1 VDLDSFFFFFLD
13 SFHVLTK
20 DSVAFVSVYKAV
32 HVKLEEQI
40 KDVDVAQSKEVHLF
54 WTGMAEV
61 SMQFIYLRF
70 FFPNE
75 NGVSFVLAYLILLIL
90 IWTTSIQDKG

>member
-1 VDLDSFFFFFLD
+1 MDLDYYFFFFGFFPC
-13 SFHVLTK
+13 SNK

-61 SMQFIYLRF
+61 SMRFIYLRF

>member
-1 VDLDSFFFFFLD
+1 VDLDSFFFFFGFFPC
-13 SFHVLTK
+13 SNK

-32 HVKLEEQI
+32 HEKLEEQI

-54 WTGMAEV
+54 WNGMAEV
-61 SMQFIYLRF
+61 SMQFIYLGF

-75 NGVSFVLAYLILLIL
+75 NGVSLVLAYLILLIL

>member
-1 VDLDSFFFFFLD
+1 VDLDSFFFFGFLPC
-13 SFHVLTK
+13 SNK
-20 DSVAFVSVYKAV
+20 DSVAFVSVYKPV
-32 HVKLEEQI
+32 HEKLEEQL

-61 SMQFIYLRF
+61 IMQFIYLRF

-75 NGVSFVLAYLILLIL
+75 NGVSFVWLI
-90 IWTTSIQDKG
+90 SSY